1 MFPVSIPRIFKNV
14 RRAFVTKSLFSRVK
28 LYSSVENSITCIGI
42 LQEVPLLL
50 PQSTGCN
57 ANKTPSNKIHFLK
70 YAFKTSE
77 NLKGK
82 ISKNLCFCKNRHE
95 QVHYRIAA
103 LNSFSENSQE
113 GVQVYFK
120 RILPC
125 MFY

>member
-1 MFPVSIPRIFKNV
+1 MSLVEFLLSNWGFSVYTTYSYPKKLTPLEMFPVSIPRIFKNA
-14 RRAFVTKSLFSRVK
+14 RRAFLAKSLFSRVHF
-28 LYSSVENSITCIGI
+28 YSSVENSITCIGI

-82 ISKNLCFCKNRHE
+82 ISKNLCFCKNRH
-95 QVHYRIAA
+95 
-103 LNSFSENSQE
+103 
-113 GVQVYFK
+113 
-120 RILPC
+120 
-125 MFY
+125 